1 LGGFPAL
8 ERVQAGFYG
17 CPETFRLET
26 RARDHSVSIGTLVP
40 TPFPMSVYQNVA
52 LGIALYRPLTK
63 GEMDAEVEAALRRA
77 ALWEEVRDSLHKQ
90 GSELSG
96 GQHQRLYIARA
107 IALRPDVLLL
117 DEPCSSIDPKSS
129 AKIEQT
135 IDDLKRMFVTPKDPR
150 ARKFVAGRFG

>member
-1 LGGFPAL
+1 
-8 ERVQAGFYG
+8 
-17 CPETFRLET
+17 
-26 RARDHSVSIGTLVP
+26 
-40 TPFPMSVYQNVA
+40 M
-52 LGIALYRPLTK
+52 GIALYRPLTK

-77 ALWEEVRDSLHKQ
+77 ALWEEVRDSLHNQ

-96 GQHQRLYIARA
+96 GQQQRLCIARA

-117 DEPCSSIDPKSS
+117 DEPCSSIDSKPS